1 MSGQSQASGTSNK
14 KHKMNRELRKLSG
27 FLALRTTHTILL
39 AAVLAAAVYLGM
51 FLQSSQGLYALAA
64 IFFLPYALASIFKER
79 YAVRIQE
86 RFLLE
91 QLAEHCHYQ
100 ELTHLSY
107 SISFVLEAAVLL
119 LWQLGNCLFPYEV
132 LVPQYLPAALL
143 SLACILRALLPFF
156 FQIFLRWKLSNN
168 KF

>member
-1 MSGQSQASGTSNK
+1 MSGQFQASGASGK
-14 KHKMNRELRKLSG
+14 KHRMNHELRKLSN
-27 FLALRTTHTILL
+27 FLALKTAHNVLL

-64 IFFLPYALASIFKER
+64 IFFLPYAIASIFKER

-91 QLAEHCHYQ
+91 QLAELCRYQ
-100 ELTHLSY
+100 ELAHLSY
-107 SISFVLEAAVLL
+107 SISFFLEAAILL
-119 LWQLGNCLFPYEV
+119 LWQLGNYLYPYEV

-143 SLACILRALLPFF
+143 SLTCILRVLLPFF
-156 FQIFLRWKLSNN
+156 FQMFLRWKLSNN